1 MKRLGTT
8 LTFTKGGKLPFERL
22 HPLAPLGPPWP
33 PLAPFGSGLVK
44 IGLRLCDMSKVQRP
58 MPTEAHEK
66 LLTSGSSSDYNA
78 QPDPIGEHV
87 GTPVPPPGPTV
98 APSGKQR
105 IIHHTGDTGLRA
117 STASPGFFQL
127 RCRIKDAAAST
138 TEYHFLFDKDSHH
151 LRYGRLP
158 NMRAIASAR

>member
-22 HPLAPLGPPWP
+22 HPLAPLGPPWFWACEDRP
-33 PLAPFGSGLVK
+33 QLC
-44 IGLRLCDMSKVQRP
+44 LCDMSKVQRP

-138 TEYHFLFDKDSHH
+138 TEHHFLFDKDSHH